1 MTTFVALLRAV
12 NVGGQNRIPMAELRQ
27 RLSAIGLA
35 DVRTYVQSGNV
46 LFRAES
52 DDPREQAAVVHD
64 VIERDF
70 DCDVRVLALTHEDLA
85 RVSAGEPVPGRR
97 SGRETPP
104 RHVPVRAGGGIRVR
118 GAQAAGAGGR
128 GGGADGRRAGRGPG
142 HLPAPAAWVRPQ
154 QAQQLLVR
162 ARPEDAGY
170 YAQLADGAHA
180 HRAQRGVNEP
190 NPGCRRS
197 DRLIPSTR
205 RPTTARWPRRRRS
218 WRNPPLAPSRR
229 AAACASSDSR
239 RTRRGSP

>member
-85 RVSAGEPVPGRR
+85 RVSAGNPFLGAGADEKYLHATFLFAPVAASAFAELKLP
-97 SGRETPP
+97 
-104 RHVPVRAGGGIRVR
+104 
-118 GAQAAGAGGR
+118 AQEGEEAALTGDGPAGAGDAAGDE
-128 GGGADGRRAGRGPG
+128 ALAGRVIYL
-142 HLPAPAAWVRPQ
+142 HLPHGYGRSKLSNSWFERVLKTPATTRNWRTV
-154 QAQQLLVR
+154 LTLT
-162 ARPEDAGY
+162 ELSAG
-170 YAQLADGAHA
+170 
-180 HRAQRGVNEP
+180 
-190 NPGCRRS
+190 
-197 DRLIPSTR
+197 
-205 RPTTARWPRRRRS
+205 
-218 WRNPPLAPSRR
+218 
-229 AAACASSDSR
+229 
-239 RTRRGSP
+239 